1 MEIKHFNNKKNVKQ
15 SGFTLLE
22 YAAGA
27 AVLMGILYVGV
38 RTMGF
43 GIQDLMGSVGKW
55 ANDRSQEIDTPAG
68 R

>member
-1 MEIKHFNNKKNVKQ
+1 MYMHKNKRKKCQ
-15 SGFTLLE
+15 EAGFTLLE

-38 RTMGF
+38 RTMGY

-55 ANDRSQEIDTPAG
+55 ANERSTELDAPVDR
-68 R
+68 